1 MNDKLRSQPHESFG
15 PELARSREPLNDIRT
30 DLHAVLDAKAG
41 LDRALDCL
49 RAGLD
54 DRFLDELQHVAKA
67 YLDSE
72 RGRLF
77 AMRNSAKQQGLSGGP
92 RI

>member
-1 MNDKLRSQPHESFG
+1 MNDTIRSQLSESVG
-15 PELARSREPLNDIRT
+15 PELARSRELLNDIRT
-30 DLHAVLDAKAG
+30 DHHAVLDAKAG
-41 LDRALDCL
+41 LDRAMDCL

-54 DRFLDELQHVAKA
+54 DRFLDELQQVAKA

-77 AMRNSAKQQGLSGGP
+77 AMRNSPNLRASSGG
-92 RI
+92 RRV

>member
-1 MNDKLRSQPHESFG
+1 MNDTIRSQQGESVG
-15 PELARSREPLNDIRT
+15 PELARSRELLNDIRT

-41 LDRALDCL
+41 LDRAMDCL

-54 DRFLDELQHVAKA
+54 DRFLDELQQVAKA
-67 YLDSE
+67 YMDSE

-77 AMRNSAKQQGLSGGP
+77 AMRNTTGRSAPTGGP
-92 RI
+92 RA